1 MSKKVICL
9 FDVDGTLTKPRNTIT
24 DHMLQFL
31 IKLSSYVP
39 LAVVSGSDFQ
49 KVSSQISPSAAEK
62 FPFIFSENGLVVHS
76 YGEKISSTNIVEH
89 VGEDILQ
96 RLINFC
102 LQYMSNLWLPRKR
115 GNFIEFRDGLINI
128 CPVGRSCTQEER
140 DEFADYDAKHKIREN
155 FVAKM
160 RSEFHSSPLQF
171 AIELETNVYQP
182 KLPYCTARI
191 INTKTAIHT
200 NHSLSKKFRYEVI
213 KGYRLHKSFY
223 VQGGE

>member
-140 DEFADYDAKHKIREN
+140 DEFADYDA
-155 FVAKM
+155 V
-160 RSEFHSSPLQF
+160 
-171 AIELETNVYQP
+171 
-182 KLPYCTARI
+182 RI
-191 INTKTAIHT
+191 IFTHRRNRPSSSSAAFLVPKFPCFICIVFVPFLPNATSA
-200 NHSLSKKFRYEVI
+200 NDSL
-213 KGYRLHKSFY
+213 LLN
-223 VQGGE
+223 